1 MADAYKRFVLTRGNL
16 SEVILCGGGSYNKT
30 LIKYFQIFL
39 GEIPIKQ
46 MDEMGISGDAKEA
59 LSFAILAN
67 ETISGNPNN
76 VPSATGAKSAAV
88 LGKIIPGR

>member
-1 MADAYKRFVLTRGNL
+1 
-16 SEVILCGGGSYNKT
+16 
-30 LIKYFQIFL
+30 
-39 GEIPIKQ
+39 

-67 ETISGNPNN
+67 ETVSGKPKQR
-76 VPSATGAKSAAV
+76 ALRDGAKSAVV